1 MVPIVKK
8 IGQNSSLSLARL
20 SRGRK
25 KSLPFNPHGNDT
37 MVYMHIQ
44 KTGGSQFL
52 EHLVTV
58 QKRGA
63 KNKKKGFVN
72 SPSHQ
77 IQLCENRTDGWTR
90 RGGYIGHGKKIF
102 IQYVSCPRNPLDKE
116 GETWLVSEK
125 TTSWMCGVHAF
136 YTDFKRCL
144 SHLDRYNSKTE
155 RKFPVVSE
163 NKRFHYVVI
172 LRHPIHR
179 FLSEYLHTLRG
190 ACWLHNHYCNG
201 EKTYWPLASN
211 LSKPCFELLHCSQ
224 AHINIT
230 LEEFA
235 DCKDAWSTNR
245 QTVVLADIDEAS
257 CWSKSSYT
265 QKERNKLLLDS
276 AKHNLRKLSYFGLTE
291 FQEESGD
298 LFERT
303 FGLNFLNPPKKIE
316 FNDTH
321 AGKVVHS
328 VVQDSEL
335 YKRVVQRN
343 CLDLEL
349 YKFALGL
356 FEQRLNAI
364 GKPLNRTTL
373 DYIRTTLPDDS
384 FCTGF

>member
-1 MVPIVKK
+1 MAGPD
-8 IGQNSSLSLARL
+8 A
-20 SRGRK
+20 
-25 KSLPFNPHGNDT
+25 
-37 MVYMHIQ
+37 
-44 KTGGSQFL
+44 
-52 EHLVTV
+52 
-58 QKRGA
+58 
-63 KNKKKGFVN
+63 
-72 SPSHQ
+72 
-77 IQLCENRTDGWTR
+77 
-90 RGGYIGHGKKIF
+90 GGYIGHGKKIF

-384 FCTGF
+384 FLYRVLKIQQYVMNQNCRGTSLYAHCLFFYVSMNKKVCMEYNNYEIKVFTCTGKCIVQSYYEVWSQGYLI